1 MTPATTDVS
10 VSAIRPTTYTQAR
23 ATIHIRILRHKPH
36 LLALDPIMNQ
46 TDPQAIASSWLA
58 QFSDPAAWQKWMG
71 ELAPPAPPLTGA
83 LADVAAQIDPVTMEG
98 LRAAYLQKAA
108 HLWQDMASFKI
119 PELHDR
125 RFAAPEWRANPLA
138 AFSAASYLLNAE
150 FLVAMADAVQAPS
163 REQQKIRFAVQQM
176 VDALSPA
183 NFLATNPEA
192 QQQLIDSKGESLT
205 RGLRNML
212 ADMQKGRISLSDE
225 SAFEVGRNVATTA
238 GQVIYE
244 NPLFQLIQYAP
255 TTAKVGQVPLLMVP
269 PCINKFYILDLQ
281 PENSVVRYAVEQGNT
296 VFLVS
301 WRNPG
306 ADLGSITWD
315 DYVERGAIEAL
326 KVTQDIAGSDKVH
339 AFGFCVGGTIISTA
353 LAVLAAR
360 GEQPAASLTLL
371 TTLLDYENTGV
382 LDVFIDEQQVA
393 QRERALAKG
402 GLMPGR
408 DLATTF
414 SSLRPND
421 LVWNYVQSNYLK
433 GKEPPAFDL
442 LYWNSD
448 STNLP
453 GPMFCYYLRNMY
465 LDNRLRMP
473 GALHIGD
480 AAVDLGAIDAP
491 AFIYGSRED
500 HIVPPEAAYK
510 SMRLLNPTQPARNR
524 FVLGASGHIAG
535 VINPA
540 SKGKR
545 SYWTNDGW
553 AAGAQAAKPAGKGAK
568 AKKNAN
574 GADASAVAAPAD
586 LAAWLAGASE
596 HKGSWWGEW
605 AQFLAQ
611 HGGERIAA
619 RTALGNARFA
629 PLEPAPGS
637 YVKVRAE

>member
-1 MTPATTDVS
+1 MTQSDT
-10 VSAIRPTTYTQAR
+10 SA
-23 ATIHIRILRHKPH
+23 
-36 LLALDPIMNQ
+36 DPMN
-46 TDPQAIASSWLA
+46 TASNWMA
-58 QFSDPAAWQKWMG
+58 QFSDPAVWQKWMSGMG
-71 ELAPPAPPLTGA
+71 EMAPPAVPLGGA
-83 LADVAAQIDPVTMEG
+83 MAEVATHIDPTTLEG
-98 LRAAYLQKAA
+98 LRASYMQKAA
-108 HLWQDMASFKI
+108 QLWQDMASFKT
-119 PELHDR
+119 PELKDR
-125 RFAAPEWRANPLA
+125 RFAAPEWSANPIA

-150 FLVAMADAVQAPS
+150 FLTAMADAVTAPA

-192 QQQLIDSKGESLT
+192 QHKLIETKGESLSK
-205 RGLRNML
+205 GLRNML

-225 SAFEVGRNVATTA
+225 SAFEVGRNVATTP
-238 GQVIYE
+238 GQVVYE
-244 NPLFQLIQYAP
+244 NPLFQLIQYTP
-255 TTAKVGQVPLLMVP
+255 TTTKVREVPLLMVP

-301 WRNPG
+301 WRNP
-306 ADLGSITWD
+306 DQSLDKLSWD

-326 KVTQDIAGSDKVH
+326 KVTQDISGSDKVN
-339 AFGFCVGGTIISTA
+339 AFGFCVGGTIMSSA

-371 TTLLDYENTGV
+371 TTLLDFESTGV
-382 LDVFIDEQQVA
+382 LDVFIDEQQVT
-393 QRERALAKG
+393 QRERTLAKG

-433 GKEPPAFDL
+433 GNEPPPFDL

-465 LDNRLRMP
+465 LENRLRQP
-473 GALHIGD
+473 GGLTTAGVP
-480 AAVDLGAIDAP
+480 VDLGAIDAP
-491 AFIYGSRED
+491 AFVYGSRED
-500 HIVPPEAAYK
+500 HIVPPDAAYK
-510 SMRLLNPTQPARNR
+510 SVALLNPLHAERNR

-545 SYWTNDGW
+545 SYWTND
-553 AAGAQAAKPAGKGAK
+553 AVQPVAQAAPKGKGKGKAAK
-568 AKKNAN
+568 TAGD
-574 GADASAVAAPAD
+574 GATAAAPVPAPASLAD
-586 LAAWLAGASE
+586 WMAGATE

-605 AQFLAQ
+605 AGFLAAN
-611 HGGERIAA
+611 GGAMRPA
-619 RTALGNARFA
+619 RSTLGNARFA
-629 PLEPAPGS
+629 PIEPAPGR